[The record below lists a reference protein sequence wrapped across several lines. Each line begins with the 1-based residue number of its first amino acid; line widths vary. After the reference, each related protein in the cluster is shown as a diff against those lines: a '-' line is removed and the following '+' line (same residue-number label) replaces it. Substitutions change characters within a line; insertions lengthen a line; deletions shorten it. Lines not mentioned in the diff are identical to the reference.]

1 MEFIFHLH
9 MGKNNPYN
17 FALESGSHLTN
28 PHIAPLTSTFHVF
41 PQRFSLSFQ
50 MLAWRRRLSQSSS
63 LGRREGRPEAVGVT
77 NKIIASSEGLV
88 MPRAKRFLRNKKLRK
103 LFKDLKTSW
112 TEKYL
117 LQRHTWRGV
126 LNYVRQH
133 STWTQFFEHKNH
145 LALHPILHWGV
156 QQELVEV
163 AQPPKIRNS
172 M

>member
-1 MEFIFHLH
+1 MQFIFHLH
-9 MGKNNPYN
+9 IWKNNPYN

-112 TEKYL
+112 TETYL
-117 LQRHTWRGV
+117 KRRFELRTTTSHLDPVFRAQKPPCSSP
-126 LNYVRQH
+126 H
-133 STWTQFFEHKNH
+133 SPLGSSTRAGGSCTATQN
-145 LALHPILHWGV
+145 
-156 QQELVEV
+156 
-163 AQPPKIRNS
+163 
-172 M
+172 